1 LAAAALTGEQ
11 ALRELLVRSARSM
24 VTAGLVTGTSGNLSV
39 REPGSTWIF
48 VTPSGVDYDT
58 LRPED
63 LVPVDLAGQ
72 PIDQG
77 LAPSV
82 DTPGHLAIYR
92 ARPEVNGVVHTHS
105 PHAAAYSVVG
115 EPIPPLLLEAAG
127 FLGGAV
133 GLVDQVPPGNSD
145 AVPRLVAALAG
156 QRAVLLPNHG
166 VMAVGETLPKAFHA
180 AVAVEEGARV
190 AWLARQLGR
199 ARTVP
204 DAEVA
209 WMNDFIHHRYGQR

>member
-1 LAAAALTGEQ
+1 MQTRARVSSRPRSMVEGRIRATRHRQVPRTAPEDGRTWRIRCTGSPGALTPSPTMKPSSNGGTHARLAAAALTGEQ

-82 DTPGHLAIYR
+82 DTPGHLALYR
-92 ARPEVNGVVHTHS
+92 
-105 PHAAAYSVVG
+105 
-115 EPIPPLLLEAAG
+115 
-127 FLGGAV
+127 
-133 GLVDQVPPGNSD
+133 
-145 AVPRLVAALAG
+145 
-156 QRAVLLPNHG
+156 
-166 VMAVGETLPKAFHA
+166 
-180 AVAVEEGARV
+180 
-190 AWLARQLGR
+190 
-199 ARTVP
+199 
-204 DAEVA
+204 
-209 WMNDFIHHRYGQR
+209 